1 MPKLDF
7 EEGDRIRIKKETDS
21 GVAVYEGI
29 VMPTATS
36 RNITVIKLDSGYNV
50 GIRPENVEIEV
61 VSKSGAL
68 REPKGADKVAKGKK
82 EERLPSL
89 SILSTGGTI
98 ASKVDYR
105 TGAVSPQFST
115 EDLLEAIPELGSI
128 ANIKG
133 KVVYSILSENMRAE
147 YWQKLAAEVYNEIKN
162 GAGGVIV
169 THGTDTMG
177 YTAAALAF
185 MVQTP
190 VPIVLVG
197 SQRSSDRPSSD
208 ATMNAICAAKVAC
221 SDLAEVVVVMHGSTS
236 DNFCAIHRGTKVRK
250 MHTSARDAFQSI
262 NDVPIGSVQYETSDV
277 DNIRVEFSA
286 ARIKRGE
293 RELKLRGKLE
303 TKCTLIKFYP
313 GADPAILEFF
323 IEQGYK
329 GIVLE
334 GTGLGHVSAEWV
346 PGVTNAV
353 KRGVPVVMT
362 SQCLYGTIC
371 DRVYDTG
378 RDLLHA
384 GIIEGED
391 MLPETALVKLMW
403 VLGQTTDMEEVKRM
417 MHENIAG
424 EIKGR
429 RVKTNLFSKGFSEGK
444 SL

>member
-1 MPKLDF
+1 MTELS
-7 EEGDRIRIKKETDS
+7 EGDRIRIRKETDS

-29 VMPTATS
+29 FMPTAS
-36 RNITVIKLDSGYNV
+36 RNIVIKLDSGYNV

-61 VSKSGAL
+61 VSKAGAL
-68 REPKGADKVAKGKK
+68 REPKGADKVAKGKI

-89 SILSTGGTI
+89 AILSTGGTI

-115 EDLLEAIPELGSI
+115 EDLLDAIPELGAI

-147 YWQKLAAEVYNEIKN
+147 YWRKLAAEVYNEIKN
-162 GAGGVIV
+162 GANGVIV

-221 SDLAEVVVVMHGSTS
+221 SDLAEVVVVMHGGTS
-236 DNFCAIHRGTKVRK
+236 DDFCAIHRGTKVRK

-262 NDVPIGSVQYETSDV
+262 NDIPIGTVQYVANDV
-277 DNIRVEFSA
+277 ASTRVEFSA
-286 ARIKRGE
+286 AYSKRGE
-293 RELKLRGKLE
+293 RELELSDKLE
-303 TKCTLIKFYP
+303 TKCTLIKSYP
-313 GADPAILEFF
+313 GADPAIFEFF
-323 IEQGYK
+323 VEQGYK
-329 GIVLE
+329 GIVVE
-334 GTGLGHVSAEWV
+334 GTGLGHVSAEWI
-346 PGVTNAV
+346 PGVTKAV
-353 KRGVPVVMT
+353 KQGIPVVMT
-362 SQCLYGTIC
+362 SQCLYGAIC

-403 VLGQTTDMEEVKRM
+403 VLGQTTDMDEVRRM
-417 MHENIAG
+417 MHENVAG

-429 RVKTNLFSKGFSEGK
+429 RAKTDCFSKGFSEEK